1 MIERHLKKI
10 TTLVFIV
17 AYVLAKVLI
26 GPITCN
32 SGWSSPSIGLSGA
45 CSHHGGVASWKGTL
59 PILLSAAAALFFY
72 FHFKRQCRNAPDVST
87 SPPMATAFLKVDME
101 QQAVVSNDAETPASA
116 GNSKK
121 DRGCKNKSL
130 CPRCHSA
137 MRLRTATKGNNA
149 GHKFWGCSKYPRCKG
164 TRSYL
169 PESKWRM
176 VALLLVLSTTR
187 GCCNVLSIK
196 DKPRISV

>member
-1 MIERHLKKI
+1 MIDRHLKKI
-10 TTLVFIV
+10 TALVFIV
-17 AYVLAKVLI
+17 ACVLAKVLI

-72 FHFKRQCRNAPDVST
+72 FRFKLPPQLPPQRTSDAST
-87 SPPMATAFLKVDME
+87 SPLIAPDFLNVDVE
-101 QQAVVSNDAETPASA
+101 QQTVVSNDAITPELS

-121 DRGCKNKSL
+121 KRVYKKKSS

-164 TRSYL
+164 TRTYV
-169 PESKWRM
+169 PE
-176 VALLLVLSTTR
+176 
-187 GCCNVLSIK
+187 IK
-196 DKPRISV
+196 

>member
-1 MIERHLKKI
+1 MIDRHLKKI
-10 TTLVFIV
+10 TALVFIV
-17 AYVLAKVLI
+17 AYVLSKALI

-72 FHFKRQCRNAPDVST
+72 FRFKLPPQKTTNAST
-87 SPPMATAFLKVDME
+87 SPLMAPNFLNVDVVE
-101 QQAVVSNDAETPASA
+101 QQTVVSNDAVTPELV

-121 DRGCKNKSL
+121 KRVYKNKSS
-130 CPRCHSA
+130 CPRCNSA

-164 TRSYL
+164 TRTYV
-169 PESKWRM
+169 PE
-176 VALLLVLSTTR
+176 
-187 GCCNVLSIK
+187 IK
-196 DKPRISV
+196 

>member
-1 MIERHLKKI
+1 M
-10 TTLVFIV
+10 
-17 AYVLAKVLI
+17 
-26 GPITCN
+26 
-32 SGWSSPSIGLSGA
+32 S
-45 CSHHGGVASWKGTL
+45 
-59 PILLSAAAALFFY
+59 
-72 FHFKRQCRNAPDVST
+72 VST
-87 SPPMATAFLKVDME
+87 SPLMATAFLKVDME

-121 DRGCKNKSL
+121 DRGCKNKPL

-169 PESKWRM
+169 PESK
-176 VALLLVLSTTR
+176 
-187 GCCNVLSIK
+187 
-196 DKPRISV
+196 